1 MLPNLKDRLLATFRY
16 LSVLIGTFLLFS
28 FESMAQNGIFSGSV
42 FEYGANTPLEF
53 INVVVHDTAAH
64 RMVGGAVTNAS
75 GAFHLENLP
84 LNRPLQA
91 TFSSMGFSSVTGK
104 VFRLTSAK
112 PSLNAGTIYMKT
124 AAQLLEAVTITG
136 QKRTIEYS
144 LDKKVVN
151 VEQSLVSDGGSAVDV
166 LQNVPSISVDEEGN
180 VSMKGSESVTVLI
193 DGRPAT
199 LSGLG
204 LEQISANNIAN
215 IEIISN
221 PSAKYNPEGTSGIIN
236 IITKERKK
244 TGVNGSAYASAST
257 ANRYGLGTNLSF
269 GLKKV
274 TLFTNL
280 DMNYRDRGSSGSS
293 TRTSYRDNRDDN
305 PLNPL
310 YPLDNTQL
318 ETGKSDNRRGGYGGK
333 FQLGADFR
341 ITPKDNFLV
350 SGTFETWDF
359 ERRSDNPSTQTFS
372 RFEPGRAETPS
383 STSFPDSLLAPHW
396 IRTLGSKSSD
406 KSLML
411 NGQGMISYVHKFNKP
426 QQEFS
431 LDATV
436 NYHNSHGN
444 VLTERQLLTRSDTS
458 FTRQNTTNDR
468 QGVNFD
474 AQLNYLHPFSEKI
487 SLEVGYQAK
496 VQWQKT
502 VSRYD
507 TRLNIYQ
514 DTAILFDYIE
524 HNHGIYA
531 NLMGKFGKFS
541 FQVGGRMEADLMT
554 ARKET
559 ETDDTSFD
567 YRRFRFY
574 PAVHLSYKIGQK
586 QELQLSYS
594 RRVNRPRPHNLDPY
608 IDFADYPSSIS
619 YGNPDLK
626 PQDIHSLELNYSLF
640 LKSSSFYVTV
650 YYRYLQDLIRRY
662 QFEAEY
668 ESTGEILLNRT
679 FHNYAHGHTY
689 GFDISYEQQL
699 LKWWR
704 MSLNGSLYQNSTSD
718 KTLDESSSSEGISY
732 NLRFNTT
739 MNLPLDFVVQLSC
752 RYSGPSYWGQTRF
765 DQSVAGELAVRK
777 TFFQKK
783 LNVGLRVSDLFHTQ
797 QWNSTIT
804 GEGFVSYNKRRPKN
818 STALYVTLTYKINK
832 GEEKQRRKRLNSNEA
847 SDLGD
852 TE

>member
-1 MLPNLKDRLLATFRY
+1 MIIFLWGTACTAVLAQ
-16 LSVLIGTFLLFS
+16 S
-28 FESMAQNGIFSGSV
+28 GIYSGSV

-53 INVVVHDTAAH
+53 VNVMVFDTNGHKLA
-64 RMVGGAVTNAS
+64 GGAVTDEK
-75 GAFHLENLP
+75 GAFNIARLP

-91 TFSSMGFSSVTGK
+91 TFSAMGFGDLK
-104 VFRLTSAK
+104 GPVFRLSGNK
-112 PSLNAGTIYMKT
+112 PALNAGSVYMKT
-124 AAQLLEAVTITG
+124 AAQMLEAVTITG

-144 LDKKVVN
+144 LDRKVVN

-180 VSMKGSESVTVLI
+180 VSMKGSESVTILI

-236 IITKERKK
+236 IITKERKS
-244 TGVNGSAYASAST
+244 TGVNGSVYASAST

-269 GLKKV
+269 GFKKV

-280 DMNYRDRGSSGSS
+280 DVNYRNRGSSGSS
-293 TRTSYRDNRDDN
+293 TRTSFRGD
-305 PLNPL
+305 NPL
-310 YPLDNTQL
+310 YPLDNTQI

-341 ITPKDNFLV
+341 ITPKDNFLI
-350 SGTFETWDF
+350 SGTFETWEF
-359 ERRSDNPSTQTFS
+359 ERRSKNPATETFS
-372 RFEPGRAETPS
+372 RFDPKRSEDASGTAY
-383 STSFPDSLLAPHW
+383 PDSLLSPHW
-396 IRTLGSKSSD
+396 IRSLGTSSID
-406 KSLML
+406 RSLML
-411 NGQGMISYVHKFNKP
+411 NGQGAISYVHKFGKP
-426 QQEFS
+426 QQELS

-436 NYHNSHGN
+436 NYHNSHGKATN
-444 VLTERQLLTRSDTS
+444 NRSMLTLHDSS
-458 FTRQNTTNDR
+458 FTRQNTVNDR

-474 AQLNYLHPFSEKI
+474 AQLNYLHPFNEKL

-502 VSRYD
+502 VSHYD
-507 TRLNIYQ
+507 TRLNEYQ
-514 DTAILFDYIE
+514 DTSMFFDYIE

-531 NLMGKFGKFS
+531 NLMGKFGKFT

-554 ARKET
+554 AKKKT
-559 ETDDTSFD
+559 ETADTSFD
-567 YRRFRFY
+567 YSHFRFY
-574 PAVHLSYKIGQK
+574 PAVHLSYKIGEK

-608 IDFADYPSSIS
+608 VDYADYPSSIS

-626 PQDIHSLELNYSLF
+626 PQDIHSIELNYSLF

-650 YYRYLQDLIRRY
+650 YYRYLKDLIRRY

-668 ESTGEILLNRT
+668 ASTGEILLNRT
-679 FHNYAHGHTY
+679 FHNYAHGNTY

-704 MSLNGSLYQNSTSD
+704 MSLSGSLYQNTTSD
-718 KTLDESSSSEGISY
+718 KALDESSAAEGISY

-752 RYSGPSYWGQTRF
+752 RYSGPSYWGQTKF
-765 DQSVAGELAVRK
+765 DQSVSGELAVRK
-777 TFFQKK
+777 NFLKKK

-797 QWNSTIT
+797 QWNRTVT

-818 STALYVTLTYKINK
+818 STALYVTLSYKINK
-832 GEEKQRRKRLNSNEA
+832 GEDKQRRKRLNSNE
-847 SDLGD
+847 DNGFGGGGMN
-852 TE
+852 